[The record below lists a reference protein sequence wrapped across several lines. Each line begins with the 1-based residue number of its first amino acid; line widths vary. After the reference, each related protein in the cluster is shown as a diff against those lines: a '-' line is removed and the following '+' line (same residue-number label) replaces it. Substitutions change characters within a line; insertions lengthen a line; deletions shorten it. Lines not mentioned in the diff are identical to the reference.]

1 MAELKP
7 TEQEISMIAS
17 AYCRLQFGFKK
28 CSECP
33 AFNLS
38 CNWMREKVVPITA
51 IAFAIR
57 EWEKIRG
64 K

>member
-17 AYCRLQFGFKK
+17 AYCRLQFGIKK

-33 AFNLS
+33 AFNCA
-38 CNWMREKVVPITA
+38 CNWLREKIVPITA
-51 IAFAIR
+51 VAFAIDAWNKR
-57 EWEKIRG
+57 SK
-64 K
+64 